1 MSGEEDGP
9 ARAVPPPVAAEAAL
23 RPLEEAM
30 ARIRR
35 EASEIRAA
43 VAAYDSVYSEGR
55 GRTRESLTV
64 VHGKRAIHHAL
75 EAAAHRCATEVLV
88 AQPGGGLPAE
98 LLQRGLALSLPLL
111 ARGVRQRTLYQHS
124 ARTHKPTLAHVEQL
138 LEHGAEVRTLAEM
151 SDQLIICDEDV
162 AFLPSAEDGGHAM
175 LIATHPDLVRYLR
188 VMFERSWAQAA
199 PVDPS
204 ASRRP
209 DSPFMTD
216 LQRTILRAVV
226 EGETDERIARRI
238 GLSRRT
244 VVSHI
249 RKVAEHFGSNSRAQ
263 LGFLLAGSGLLD
275 DGVAPAGAP
284 EPSPGRARR
293 TASGG
298 AEDGAEDRAEGGA
311 EGDGAEDRAED
322 GTAPHRPASPF
333 TSD

>member
-1 MSGEEDGP
+1 MRKLQLLVTSGEEDGP

-30 ARIRR
+30 TRLRR

-55 GRTRESLTV
+55 GRTKESLSV

-75 EAAAHRCATEVLV
+75 EAAAQSCVAEVLV

-98 LLQRGLALSLPLL
+98 LLQRGVALSLPLL

-124 ARTHKPTLAHVEQL
+124 ARTHKPTLTHIEQL
-138 LEHGAEVRTLAEM
+138 LAHGAEVRTLAEM
-151 SDQLIICDEDV
+151 SDQLIICDQDV
-162 AFLPSAEDGGHAM
+162 AFLPSTEDAGHAM

-209 DSPFMTD
+209 DSPFMSD
-216 LQRTILRAVV
+216 LQRTILRAMV

-275 DGVAPAGAP
+275 DAAPGGAP
-284 EPSPGRARR
+284 GDAPGG
-293 TASGG
+293 TEG
-298 AEDGAEDRAEGGA
+298 A
-311 EGDGAEDRAED
+311 
-322 GTAPHRPASPF
+322 APHRPASPF